1 MTAAPEKPAAGEK
14 ITPSMQQYF
23 DVKEQ
28 HPTALLFFRMGD
40 FYELFFDDAV
50 KAAAALDIAL
60 TKRGKYRDEDIAM
73 CGVPAHS
80 AEGYLAQLTRKGFT
94 VAICDQMESP
104 AEAKKRGSKSIVRRD
119 VVRVVTPGTLTE
131 DTLLDARSHN
141 YLAAYADVRGEAALG
156 WLDMSSGEFAVS
168 TIGEGLGAEL
178 ARIAPSEI
186 LVSDKVF
193 EDSDLLS
200 VFEEFAQATQLGAAS
215 FDSTSAERRI
225 CELFKV
231 TSLDAYGAFGR
242 AELSAMG
249 ALVDYVAITQ
259 KGALPHIRPP
269 RREDSGT
276 SMRIDAATRRNL
288 ELTKTLAGERNGS
301 LLATIDRTV
310 TGAGARLLASRL
322 ASPMT
327 QVSGILRRQESITC
341 LRDRPALSETCR
353 ASLKSAPDIAR
364 ALSRLSL
371 GRGGPRDLAAI
382 RDGLSAASILARH
395 LEDIEDKNA
404 EIEDVS
410 QDICGHEAL
419 TDRLREAL
427 ASDLPMLA
435 REGGFIAAG
444 WNAALDEL
452 RSLRDD
458 SRKVVRDME
467 AQLKSEIGINA
478 LKIKFNGVLGYFIE
492 VPPAH
497 ADKMTGEQFIHR
509 QTIASAVRFTTGEL
523 ADLDGRISRAGA
535 QAIEAELTLFE
546 DLRAATLARAAE
558 ISAAAE
564 ALAILDVSSALAE
577 LAEDEGWVRPRIDD
591 SLAFTIEGAR
601 HPVVEA
607 ALKASGEPFV
617 ANDCDLSDERMWLL
631 TGPNM
636 AGKSTFLR
644 QNALIAVLAQMGS
657 YVPASAAHIGIVD
670 CLFSRVGASDD
681 LARGRSTFMVEMVE
695 TAAILNQSGERAL
708 VILDEIGRGTA
719 TFDGLSIAWATVE
732 HLHDVN
738 KCRGLF
744 ATHYHELTEL
754 AARLDGTKNAAMKV
768 AEWEGDIVFLHE
780 VEPGAATRS
789 YGVQVARKAG
799 LPTSVVA
806 RAREV
811 LERLEKGDA
820 KGGEARIRALVDD
833 LPLFAAT
840 AAKAETPSGAVTART
855 GDDRTEPRRAY
866 PERGARRPLSF
877 EGPKHVASTI
887 QPMDGGVSAR
897 PPVQCPM
904 LEDYA
909 LLAYPQSMS
918 GTAGTGVPE
927 HRTRRCRYRTYPT
940 DHPQGSATAR
950 RCHE

>member
-1 MTAAPEKPAAGEK
+1 MSVSAKTKVDGEK

-50 KAAAALDIAL
+50 QAAAALDIAL
-60 TKRGKYRDEDIAM
+60 TKRGKHRGEDIAM

-94 VAICDQMESP
+94 VAICDQMETP
-104 AEAKKRGSKSIVRRD
+104 AEAKKRGSKSVVRRD

-131 DTLLDARSHN
+131 DTLLDARAHN
-141 YLAAYADVRGEAALG
+141 YLAAYAEVRGEAALG
-156 WLDMSSGEFAVS
+156 RLDMSSGEFAVTRIS
-168 TIGEGLGAEL
+168 DGLSAEL
-178 ARIAPSEI
+178 ARIGPSEI
-186 LVSDKVF
+186 LVSETTF
-193 EDSDLLS
+193 ENTELS
-200 VFEEFAQATQLGAAS
+200 PVLEEVAQLTPLGAAS
-215 FDSTSAERRI
+215 FDSTSAEKRI
-225 CELFKV
+225 RELLKV
-231 TSLDAYGAFGR
+231 SSLDAYGAFER
-242 AELSAMG
+242 AELSVLG

-269 RREDSGT
+269 RREEPGT

-288 ELTKTLAGERNGS
+288 ELSKTLAGERQGS

-310 TGAGARLLASRL
+310 TGAGARMLASRL
-322 ASPMT
+322 AAPLT
-327 QVSGILRRQESITC
+327 HVPEILNRQESVAC
-341 LRDRPALSETCR
+341 FRDDPGLSEECR
-353 ASLKSAPDIAR
+353 AILKAAPDIAR
-364 ALSRLSL
+364 ALSGLAAASALSRRLSNL
-371 GRGGPRDLAAI
+371 SDPPAEVSTANDDL
-382 RDGLSAASILARH
+382 L
-395 LEDIEDKNA
+395 
-404 EIEDVS
+404 
-410 QDICGHEAL
+410 GHETL
-419 TDRLREAL
+419 TDRLASAL
-427 ASDLPMLA
+427 ANDLPMLV

-444 WNAALDEL
+444 WNAPLDEL

-467 AQLKSEIGINA
+467 ARLKTESGINA

-497 ADKMTGEQFIHR
+497 ADKMTDEAFIHR
-509 QTIASAVRFTTGEL
+509 QTLASAVRFTTGEL

-535 QAIEAELTLFE
+535 QAIEAELGLFE
-546 DLRAATLARAAE
+546 ELRAAVLERAPQ

-564 ALAILDVSSALAE
+564 ALAILDVASALGE
-577 LAEDEGWVRPRIDD
+577 LAADEGWVRPRVD
-591 SLAFTIEGAR
+591 
-601 HPVVEA
+601 
-607 ALKASGEPFV
+607 
-617 ANDCDLSDERMWLL
+617 DCDLSDERLWLL

-644 QNALIAVLAQMGS
+644 QNALVAVLAQMGS
-657 YVPASAAHIGIVD
+657 FVPASAAHIGVVD

-695 TAAILNQSGERAL
+695 TAAILNQSGA
-708 VILDEIGRGTA
+708 
-719 TFDGLSIAWATVE
+719 E

-799 LPTSVVA
+799 LPSSVVA

-840 AAKAETPSGAVTART
+840 APVSEPSGPSPIETAMTEIDPDAV
-855 GDDRTEPRRAY
+855 
-866 PERGARRPLSF
+866 
-877 EGPKHVASTI
+877 
-887 QPMDGGVSAR
+887 
-897 PPVQCPM
+897 
-904 LEDYA
+904 
-909 LLAYPQSMS
+909 
-918 GTAGTGVPE
+918 
-927 HRTRRCRYRTYPT
+927 
-940 DHPQGSATAR
+940 
-950 RCHE
+950 

>member
-1 MTAAPEKPAAGEK
+1 MSAPTKTGGEK

-23 DVKEQ
+23 TVKEQ
-28 HPTALLFFRMGD
+28 HPKALLFFRMGD

-60 TKRGKYRDEDIAM
+60 TKRGKHQGEDIAM

-104 AEAKKRGSKSIVRRD
+104 AEAKKRGSKSVVHRD

-131 DTLLDARSHN
+131 DTLLDARNHN
-141 YLAAYADVRGEAALG
+141 FLAAYAEVRGEAALG

-168 TIGEGLGAEL
+168 RTANGLNAEL

-186 LVSDKVF
+186 LVSEKLF
-193 EDSDLLS
+193 EDSELLS
-200 VFEEFAQATQLGAAS
+200 ALEEVAQVTPLGAAS
-215 FDSTSAERRI
+215 FDSTSADRRI

-231 TSLDAYGAFGR
+231 SSLDAYGAFDR

-269 RREDSGT
+269 RREELGLA
-276 SMRIDAATRRNL
+276 MRIDAATRRNL
-288 ELTKTLAGERNGS
+288 ELTKTLGGERAGS

-322 ASPMT
+322 AAPLTDVATIVKRQDS
-327 QVSGILRRQESITC
+327 VSC
-341 LRDRPALSETCR
+341 LRDDPDLSDTCR
-353 ASLKSAPDIAR
+353 GSLKSAPDIAR

-371 GRGGPRDLAAI
+371 GRGGPRDLSAM
-382 RDGLSAASILARH
+382 RDGLAAAATLARR
-395 LEDIEDKNA
+395 LELMNDLPA
-404 EIEDVS
+404 EIAEAGVAL
-410 QDICGHEAL
+410 QGHEAL
-419 TDRLREAL
+419 TDQLRGAL
-427 ASDLPMLA
+427 AADLPMLA

-452 RSLRDD
+452 RGLRDD
-458 SRKVVRDME
+458 SRRIVRDME
-467 AQLKSEIGINA
+467 ARLKTESGINA

-497 ADKMTGEQFIHR
+497 ADKMTDEQFIHR
-509 QTIASAVRFTTGEL
+509 QTLASAVRFTTGEL

-535 QAIEAELTLFE
+535 QAIEAELALFE
-546 DLRAATLARAAE
+546 ELRVAILSRAPQ

-564 ALAILDVSSALAE
+564 ALAVLDASSALAE
-577 LAEDEGWVRPRIDD
+577 LAADEGWIRPRVDG
-591 SLAFTIEGAR
+591 SLTFAVEGAR

-607 ALKASGEPFV
+607 ALKAGGEQFV
-617 ANDCDLSDERMWLL
+617 ANDCDLSDERLWLL

-657 YVPASAAHIGIVD
+657 FVPARAANIGIVD

-768 AEWEGDIVFLHE
+768 AEYQGDIIFLHE

-799 LPTSVVA
+799 LPASVVA

-820 KGGEARIRALVDD
+820 EGGEARIRALVDD

-840 AAKAETPSGAVTART
+840 AVQAEAQSGPSPVDEALSSLDPDAMNPREALDALYRLKA
-855 GDDRTEPRRAY
+855 
-866 PERGARRPLSF
+866 L
-877 EGPKHVASTI
+877 I
-887 QPMDGGVSAR
+887 
-897 PPVQCPM
+897 
-904 LEDYA
+904 
-909 LLAYPQSMS
+909 
-918 GTAGTGVPE
+918 
-927 HRTRRCRYRTYPT
+927 
-940 DHPQGSATAR
+940 
-950 RCHE
+950 

>member
-1 MTAAPEKPAAGEK
+1 MSAAEK

-40 FYELFFDDAV
+40 FYEMFFEDAV
-50 KAAAALDIAL
+50 QAAGALDIAL
-60 TKRGKYRDEDIAM
+60 TKRGKHKGEDIAM

-104 AEAKKRGSKSIVRRD
+104 AEAKKRGSKSVVRRD

-141 YLAAYADVRGEAALG
+141 YLASYADVRGDVALG

-168 TIGEGLGAEL
+168 VIGDGLSAEL

-186 LVSDKVF
+186 LVTDKVF
-193 EDSDLLS
+193 EDRDLLS
-200 VFEEFAQATQLGAAS
+200 TFEEFAQATSLGAAS
-215 FDSTSAERRI
+215 FDSTSAERRL

-231 TSLDAYGAFGR
+231 SSLDAYGAFGR

-249 ALVDYVAITQ
+249 ALVDYIAITQ

-269 RREDSGT
+269 RREDSG
-276 SMRIDAATRRNL
+276 SAMRIDAATRRNL
-288 ELTKTLAGERNGS
+288 ELVKTLAGERQGS

-322 ASPMT
+322 AAPLT
-327 QVSGILRRQESITC
+327 QVSGVSRRQDSIAM
-341 LRDRPALSETCR
+341 LRDRPDLGETCR

-382 RDGLSAASILARH
+382 RDGLRAAATLSRAFEALT
-395 LEDIEDKNA
+395 DPPA
-404 EIEDVS
+404 EIDEATARLR
-410 QDICGHEAL
+410 GHEAL
-419 TDRLREAL
+419 TDRLANAL
-427 ASDLPMLA
+427 APDLPMLA

-444 WNAALDEL
+444 WNAPLDEV

-467 AQLKSEIGINA
+467 TRLKTDSGINA

-497 ADKMTGEQFIHR
+497 ADKMTSEEFIHR
-509 QTIASAVRFTTGEL
+509 QTIASAVRYTTGEL

-535 QAIEAELTLFE
+535 QAIEAELALFE
-546 DLRAATLARAAE
+546 ELRAAVLSRAVA

-564 ALAILDVSSALAE
+564 ALAVLDVSAALAE
-577 LAEDEGWVRPRIDD
+577 LAADEGWVRPKVDD
-591 SLAFTIEGAR
+591 SPAFAVEGAR

-607 ALKASGEPFV
+607 ALKAGGEPFV
-617 ANDCDLSDERMWLL
+617 ANDCDLSDERLWLL

-657 YVPASAAHIGIVD
+657 FVPASAAHIGVVD

-799 LPTSVVA
+799 LPASVVA
-806 RAREV
+806 RARDV

-840 AAKAETPSGAVTART
+840 AAKAEAEKGPSPLDKAMTALDPDTLTPREALDALYHLK
-855 GDDRTEPRRAY
+855 A
-866 PERGARRPLSF
+866 LSKDL
-877 EGPKHVASTI
+877 P
-887 QPMDGGVSAR
+887 
-897 PPVQCPM
+897 
-904 LEDYA
+904 
-909 LLAYPQSMS
+909 
-918 GTAGTGVPE
+918 
-927 HRTRRCRYRTYPT
+927 
-940 DHPQGSATAR
+940 
-950 RCHE
+950 